1 MRTVKT
7 VARLTIEEYLNREQR
22 SDVRHEYVEGMV
34 YAMVGGSER
43 HNEIC
48 LTIAATLRQHLH
60 GKACRVFMSDMK
72 VLTANV
78 FYYPDVM
85 VVCGEGDPSALY
97 QTEPV
102 LLAEVLSNS
111 TEAKDRLE
119 KLVAYQSLPSLRE
132 YVLISQDKV
141 HVDIYR
147 RLGDTWQLESLSY
160 GDTVRLV
167 SVSLETPVEKFYED
181 VLGSM
186 AKPETP

>member
-7 VARLTIEEYLNREQR
+7 VARLTIEDYLDREQR
-22 SDVRHEYVEGMV
+22 SDVRHEYVEGIV
-34 YAMVGGSER
+34 YAMVGGTER

-60 GKACRVFMSDMK
+60 GTPCRVFMSDMK
-72 VLTANV
+72 VLTASV
-78 FYYPDVM
+78 FYYPDVV
-85 VVCGEGDPSALY
+85 VVCGEGDPGALY

-119 KLVAYQSLPSLRE
+119 KLVAYQTLPSLRE

-147 RLGDTWQLESLSY
+147 RLGDDWEIESLSY
-160 GDTVRLV
+160 GDTLRLG
-167 SVSLETPVEKFYED
+167 SVSLEAPVEKFYED

-186 AKPETP
+186 AKPET

>member
-7 VARLTIEEYLNREQR
+7 VKRLTIKEYLDHEQL
-22 SDVRHEYVEGMV
+22 SDVRHEFVEGMV
-34 YAMVGGSER
+34 YAMVGGTER

-48 LTIAATLRQHLH
+48 LTIAATLRQHTH
-60 GKACRVFMSDMK
+60 GKPCRVFMSDMK

-85 VVCGEGDPSALY
+85 VVCGEGDPNALY
-97 QTEPV
+97 QTKPV

-119 KLVAYQSLPSLRE
+119 KLVAYQSLPSLKE

-147 RLGDTWQLESLSY
+147 RLDDGWEIESLSY
-160 GDTVRLV
+160 GDTVHLASMSFRA
-167 SVSLETPVEKFYED
+167 PVEKFYED
-181 VLGSM
+181 VLDSM
-186 AKPETP
+186 AKPET

>member
-7 VARLTIEEYLNREQR
+7 MARLTIEEYLDREQR
-22 SDVRHEYVEGMV
+22 SDVRYEYVHGIV
-34 YAMVGGSER
+34 YAMVGGTER

-60 GKACRVFMSDMK
+60 GEPCRVFMSDMK

-85 VVCGEGDPSALY
+85 VVCGEGNPSALY

-102 LLAEVLSNS
+102 LLVEVLSNS

-119 KLVAYQSLPSLRE
+119 KLVAYQSIPSLRE
-132 YVLISQDKV
+132 YALVSQDKV

-147 RLGDTWQLESLSY
+147 RLGDDWEIESLSY
-160 GDTVRLV
+160 GDTVHLA
-167 SVSLETPVEKFYED
+167 SVSLDTAVEMLYED

-186 AKPETP
+186 PKPEA

>member
-1 MRTVKT
+1 
-7 VARLTIEEYLNREQR
+7 VARLTIEEYLDRKQR
-22 SDVRHEYVEGMV
+22 SDVRHEYVQGIV
-34 YAMVGGSER
+34 YPMVGGTER

-48 LTIAATLRQHLH
+48 LTIAATLHQHLH
-60 GKACRVFMSDMK
+60 GKPCRVFMSDMK
-72 VLTANV
+72 VLTSNV

-97 QTEPV
+97 QTAPV
-102 LLAEVLSNS
+102 LLAEVFLNS

-147 RLGDTWQLESLSY
+147 RLGDKWELESLSD
-160 GDTVRLV
+160 GDTVRLA
-167 SVSLETPVEKFYED
+167 SVSFEAPVEKFYED
-181 VLGSM
+181 VLGTM
-186 AKPETP
+186 AKPKR